1 MLGDEGIRVLG
12 PPNNNY
18 KNRTRLGKF
27 SSKVT
32 EIVLLNPEKMK
43 RRTSGADIYTY

>member
-12 PPNNNY
+12 PPDNNN

-27 SSKVT
+27 GSKVA
-32 EIVLLNPEKMK
+32 EIVHLNPEHLK
-43 RRTSGADIYTY
+43 RRTSGADIKTY